1 MWCPGCRA
9 DVAAELSL
17 DSRHFRCARCN
28 AELGQAAGSF
38 GVATPIAV
46 KSTDAEQSA
55 RDLLARWNAQN
66 VLTPGTRPAE
76 DKTQALVKSENRAD
90 HEVQAETTSKK
101 RRLDRAEAQTISL
114 PEFNAYTPTPRP
126 ASWSAT
132 IGQVCAY
139 LGIGL
144 ITCGTAVVV
153 WGYFGGPPQY
163 APTGWLVTTIGQMF
177 LFLGVVT
184 LISSGMEQTAAE
196 VASRMETLGTRL
208 VRIESLQ
215 HHLAGPHR
223 RRKAKKQRREL
234 SDHQQ
239 EAA

>member
-38 GVATPIAV
+38 GAALPVAT

-55 RDLLARWNAQN
+55 RELLARWSAQN
-66 VLTPGTRPAE
+66 VLTPGSHVSDAKADSLVKNEGNEVRE
-76 DKTQALVKSENRAD
+76 TQAERIP
-90 HEVQAETTSKK
+90 KK
-101 RRLDRAEAQTISL
+101 RRVDRAEAQSIPI
-114 PEFNAYTPTPRP
+114 PELTRHSYAPRP
-126 ASWSAT
+126 SNWSAT

-153 WGYFGGPPQY
+153 WGYFGGPPQF

-184 LISSGMEQTAAE
+184 LISSGLEQTAAE
-196 VASRMETLGTRL
+196 VASRMETLGARL

-215 HHLAGPHR
+215 HQLRGPHE
-223 RRKAKKQRREL
+223 RRKKRHKSPDSRDR
-234 SDHQQ
+234 Q

>member
-9 DVAAELSL
+9 DVAAELSQ

-28 AELGQAAGSF
+28 SELGQAAGSF
-38 GVATPIAV
+38 GVAIPIVA

-55 RDLLARWNAQN
+55 RDLLARWSAQN
-66 VLTPGTRPAE
+66 VLTPGGRPSEEKAE
-76 DKTQALVKSENRAD
+76 TLVKSEGAAIREAQAD
-90 HEVQAETTSKK
+90 RTPRQ
-101 RRLDRAEAQTISL
+101 RRLDQAEVQTISA
-114 PEFNAYTPTPRP
+114 PELNVHQSAPRP
-126 ASWSAT
+126 ANWSAT

-153 WGYFGGPPQY
+153 WGYFGGPPKL

-184 LISSGMEQTAAE
+184 LISSGLDQTAAE
-196 VASRMETLGTRL
+196 VASRMETLGARL

-215 HHLAGPHR
+215 HELAGPHR
-223 RRKAKKQRREL
+223 RRKAKNQRRE
-234 SDHQQ
+234 SRDNQQ